1 MSTNLEYRA
10 GERQRKRESW
20 QQASKVQWEK
30 RQQRSSVRDKKQR
43 RHFFVGRTTWKY
55 CSDGDKMGNGQ
66 FQKIS
71 IPNNGRLPCF
81 NPPPPSE
88 FQNASEFHNREPP
101 LPFRISW
108 FFWKYIFDL
117 ATPIWTNKH
126 EFMPPQGC
134 DLAAPGDKLY
144 SSATRKTYRY
154 WPGCANSFLSPNLA
168 IKINITYVNFTPLC
182 FLVLFW
188 RLQSKIAALK
198 FRLLKSFGGQIYR
211 WVLLRPFICHV
222 VYIHTYRYIHT

>member
-1 MSTNLEYRA
+1 MWEIKNKGDIFLLE
-10 GERQRKRESW
+10 EQHENIVVTVTK
-20 QQASKVQWEK
+20 WE
-30 RQQRSSVRDKKQR
+30 
-43 RHFFVGRTTWKY
+43 
-55 CSDGDKMGNGQ
+55 MGNSRKYPYPTTDG
-66 FQKIS
+66 FHV
-71 IPNNGRLPCF
+71 LT
-81 NPPPPSE
+81 PPPPCLWK

-188 RLQSKIAALK
+188 HLQSKIAALK